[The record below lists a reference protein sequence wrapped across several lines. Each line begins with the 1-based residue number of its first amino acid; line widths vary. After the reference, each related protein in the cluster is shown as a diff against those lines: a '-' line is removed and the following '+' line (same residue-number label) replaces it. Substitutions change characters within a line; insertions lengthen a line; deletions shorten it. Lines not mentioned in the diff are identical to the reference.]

1 MARPALRGFLPVR
14 VSASLLAL
22 AGCAAAP
29 LPAPTSAGGDDLPPA
44 TRSVDGVTVA
54 VLGDHR
60 PAVARLVDG
69 WRSALEQRDPARLR
83 ALVAPTVGGVQQP
96 GVRMSREAWL
106 TRAEA
111 IFASAARA
119 RPWLQAPPSA
129 EPYATCA
136 PGCPSALL
144 APGEWLVRW
153 EGGPVGR
160 VLPGMPSDRA
170 LPSTLRVAVVDGEA
184 LVVGVD
190 DEIVAAQGPSPARF
204 SGAAR
209 P

>member
-1 MARPALRGFLPVR
+1 MARPALRGFLPVH
-14 VSASLLAL
+14 VTASLLAV
-22 AGCAAAP
+22 AGCAATP
-29 LPAPTSAGGDDLPPA
+29 LPAPSPAGGDDLPPP

-60 PAVARLVDG
+60 PAVERLIDG

-83 ALVAPTVGGVQQP
+83 ALVATTVGGVQQP
-96 GVRMSREAWL
+96 GVGMSREAWL

-119 RPWLQAPPSA
+119 RPWLQAPPA
-129 EPYATCA
+129 ARPYAECA
-136 PGCPSALL
+136 PACPSALL

-153 EGGPVGR
+153 PGGPAGR
-160 VLPGMPSDRA
+160 ALPGMPSDRV

-184 LVVGVD
+184 VVVGVD

-204 SGAAR
+204 SGAGR

>member
-1 MARPALRGFLPVR
+1 
-14 VSASLLAL
+14 VS
-22 AGCAAAP
+22 
-29 LPAPTSAGGDDLPPA
+29 
-44 TRSVDGVTVA
+44 VA

-60 PAVARLVDG
+60 PEVERLIDG
-69 WRSALEQRDPARLR
+69 WRSALEQRDLARLR
-83 ALVAPTVGGVQQP
+83 ALVAPVVGGLQQP
-96 GVRMSREAWL
+96 GVGMSREAWL

-111 IFASAARA
+111 IFASSSRA
-119 RPWLQAPPSA
+119 RPWLQAPPTALSYA
-129 EPYATCA
+129 ECA
-136 PGCPSALL
+136 PRCPSAML

-153 EGGPVGR
+153 PGGPTGR
-160 VLPGMPSDRA
+160 VLPGMPSDRV

-184 LVVGVD
+184 VVVGVD

>member
-1 MARPALRGFLPVR
+1 MARPALKGFLPVH

-22 AGCAAAP
+22 AGCGATP
-29 LPAPTSAGGDDLPPA
+29 LPTPSSAGGDDMPPA
-44 TRSVDGVTVA
+44 TRSVDGVNVA

-60 PAVARLVDG
+60 PAVARLIDG
-69 WRSALEQRDPARLR
+69 WRSALDQRDPARLR
-83 ALVAPTVGGVQQP
+83 ALVAPIVGGVQQF
-96 GVRMSREAWL
+96 GVGMSREAWL

-119 RPWLQAPPSA
+119 RPWLQAPPTVDSYA
-129 EPYATCA
+129 ECA
-136 PGCPSALL
+136 PRCPSALL
-144 APGEWLVRW
+144 GPGEWMVRW
-153 EGGPVGR
+153 PGGPTVR

-184 LVVGVD
+184 VVVGFD

>member
-1 MARPALRGFLPVR
+1 M
-14 VSASLLAL
+14 SLLAL

-29 LPAPTSAGGDDLPPA
+29 LPAPSTVGGDDLPPA
-44 TRSVDGVTVA
+44 TRSVDGVAVA

-60 PAVARLVDG
+60 PAVARLIEG
-69 WRSALEQRDPARLR
+69 WRSALERRDPERLR

-96 GVRMSREAWL
+96 AVRMSREAWL

-111 IFASAARA
+111 IFTSASRA
-119 RPWLQAPPSA
+119 RPWLQAPPTVGS
-129 EPYATCA
+129 YAACA
-136 PGCPSALL
+136 PRCSSALL

-153 EGGPVGR
+153 EGGPAGR

-170 LPSTLRVAVVDGEA
+170 LPSTLRVAVIDGEA
-184 LVVGVD
+184 VVVGVD